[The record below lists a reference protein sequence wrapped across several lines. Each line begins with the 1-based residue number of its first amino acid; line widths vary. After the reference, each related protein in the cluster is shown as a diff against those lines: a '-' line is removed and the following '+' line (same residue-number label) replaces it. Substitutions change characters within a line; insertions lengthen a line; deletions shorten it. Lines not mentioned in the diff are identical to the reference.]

1 VTTDNPVVC
10 RCEDIHL
17 DAVQSCIADGATTA
31 FEVKMATRA
40 GMGPCQGRVCRLAVE
55 QLLELDDA
63 VVDDSSEM
71 SVRYPV
77 RPVRMSDLAG
87 IGEAP

>member
-1 VTTDNPVVC
+1 MTHNNPVIC

-17 DAVQSCIADGATTA
+17 ETVQQCIRDGASTA

-55 QLLELDDA
+55 QLLELDD
-63 VVDDSSEM
+63 DMTDTSSQM

>member
-1 VTTDNPVVC
+1 MSEHSPVIC
-10 RCEDIHL
+10 RCEDVHL
-17 DAVQSCIADGATTA
+17 DAVTECIAEGATTA

-55 QLLELDDA
+55 HLLSIPDGIDDE
-63 VVDDSSEM
+63 SSEL

-77 RPVRMSDLAG
+77 RPVRMSDLAQL
-87 IGEAP
+87 GESE

>member
-1 VTTDNPVVC
+1 MTANNPVVC
-10 RCEDIHL
+10 RCEDVHL
-17 DAVQSCIADGATTA
+17 DAVSECIQNGATTA

-55 QLLELDDA
+55 AILDIEDG
-63 VVDDSSEM
+63 VTDESSEM

-77 RPVRMSDLAG
+77 RPVRMSDLARTVVA
-87 IGEAP
+87 E

>member
-1 VTTDNPVVC
+1 MTNDNPVVC

-17 DAVQSCIADGATTA
+17 ETVRACIADGATTA

-40 GMGPCQGRVCRLAVE
+40 GMGPCQGRVCRLAIE
-55 QLLELDDA
+55 QLLDLEDA
-63 VVDDSSEM
+63 VVEESSEM
-71 SVRYPV
+71 TVRFPV

>member
-1 VTTDNPVVC
+1 MTSENPVVC

-17 DAVQSCIADGATTA
+17 DAVQECIADGATTA

-55 QLLELDDA
+55 QLLDLPDA
-63 VVDDSSEM
+63 LSEASSEM

-87 IGEAP
+87 IGEKP